1 MQNNVQIG
9 AIALLANSDLTGM
22 EDRLVK
28 IVSDSGVA
36 KFDLPSANTDEC
48 NFVLVKGGAADTQVE
63 AIPFEASRQ
72 FRIVAEGAIAVGDRL
87 CLADVSTAADKGML
101 RKLPAGAG
109 DYRCFARAEG
119 AAADGALALVRKADA
134 ETVTVS

>member
-1 MQNNVQIG
+1 MQNNVKIG
-9 AIALLANSDLTGM
+9 AITLLANADLTGM

-28 IVSDSGVA
+28 IVSDSGTP

-48 NFVLVKGGAADTQVE
+48 NFVLVKGAEADEPVE

-72 FRIVAEGAIAVGDRL
+72 FRVVAEGAIAVGDRL

-101 RKLPAGAG
+101 RKLPETAG
-109 DYRCFARAEG
+109 DYRCCARAEG
-119 AAADGALALVRKADA
+119 AASDGNLALVRKADA
-134 ETVTVS
+134 ETVTVE

>member
-1 MQNNVQIG
+1 MQTNIIEG
-9 AIALLANSDLTGM
+9 ALTLLANSDLTGM

-28 IVSDSGVA
+28 IVSDSGTP
-36 KFDLPSANTDEC
+36 KFELPAANTDEC
-48 NFVLVKGGAADTQVE
+48 NFVLVKGGAADTEVE
-63 AIPFEASRQ
+63 AIPFTAARQ
-72 FRIVAEGAIAVGDRL
+72 FRVVAEGAIAVGDRL

-101 RKLPAGAG
+101 RKLPTAAG

-119 AAADGALALVRKADA
+119 AAADGNLALVRKSDA